1 MLGILLGILLL
12 FLLMKFP
19 LFAIPH
25 IQGILAVLIVAVA
38 LLYFYMLY
46 RRSHPHKK
54 NIFKILILIVFLLTS
69 GKGYAQWDN
78 SGRIFGQN
86 LVNTFTSVC
95 SDAEAYYHQTNLAR
109 ANNWKGDQPCLDFRL
124 EHVRE
129 KLTTL
134 KKIEASGFVPEE
146 DLTALVK
153 GQVPKS
159 FRQDPNWK
167 SWVEENF
174 SDIPGSEREEIACGV
189 VYVNLCSEYE
199 RRHPTNIAKTV
210 TYILQ
215 KNAKESGC
223 WPCDMAYIILTVVQ
237 ALSSKLADSMRQA
250 GLDILKMMM
259 LLWILYATFKAVIFP
274 SKGIEFIKNL
284 FIRVL
289 CMLVAVL
296 LLTGQNN
303 LQQLY
308 KDFLTPFLNLG
319 MGFSDE
325 INKEIDLNKASF
337 GEQIYSSAGAVS
349 TGRDYCNV
357 WNSTAALAGNNPWMR
372 LINQIFPSLTSEYKG
387 LQLDE
392 DSTLITPEL
401 ESSLLCMT
409 QRLYRQVSPITAT
422 GQSLI
427 SFSFANGNWWKGTG
441 LFLENLGMWFIGAGL
456 AVSFALFGFAVAF
469 KIIDIFVKFGFILV
483 LMPIF
488 VATAAFPATREFTQ
502 KAFLFLLNTITEFL
516 GLTLVV
522 NFVMIMFES
531 GIQNEKAKMISAM
544 LAPYS
549 EEYGENL
556 WKVMTSDHSCY
567 LFFFL
572 IGLFFFSNLLLKTGP
587 ALISNIFNAGV
598 SVNLDTGTSVVSKV
612 QEGLSFAK
620 SVMDKM
626 DKMDVDKEVLGPVPS
641 ENRYAGQRV
650 GNLIDFGAQKTGS
663 AIDKVGTGTGRFLSS
678 TGIGAFVGVPL
689 MVVSKT
695 VAAGVRTTG
704 KITSWT
710 VKGVGGTAS
719 FVRRKFQ
726 QRRRNP

>member
-19 LFAIPH
+19 LFSVPH

-46 RRSHPHKK
+46 RCSHPHKK

-109 ANNWKGDQPCLDFRL
+109 ANNWKGDQPCLEFRL

-174 SDIPGSEREEIACGV
+174 SDVPGSEREEIACGV

-357 WNSTAALAGNNPWMR
+357 WNSTVALAGNNPWMR

-387 LQLDE
+387 LQ
-392 DSTLITPEL
+392 
-401 ESSLLCMT
+401 
-409 QRLYRQVSPITAT
+409 
-422 GQSLI
+422 
-427 SFSFANGNWWKGTG
+427 
-441 LFLENLGMWFIGAGL
+441 
-456 AVSFALFGFAVAF
+456 
-469 KIIDIFVKFGFILV
+469 
-483 LMPIF
+483 
-488 VATAAFPATREFTQ
+488 
-502 KAFLFLLNTITEFL
+502 FLLL
-516 GLTLVV
+516 
-522 NFVMIMFES
+522 
-531 GIQNEKAKMISAM
+531 
-544 LAPYS
+544 
-549 EEYGENL
+549 
-556 WKVMTSDHSCY
+556 
-567 LFFFL
+567 
-572 IGLFFFSNLLLKTGP
+572 
-587 ALISNIFNAGV
+587 
-598 SVNLDTGTSVVSKV
+598 
-612 QEGLSFAK
+612 
-620 SVMDKM
+620 
-626 DKMDVDKEVLGPVPS
+626 
-641 ENRYAGQRV
+641 
-650 GNLIDFGAQKTGS
+650 
-663 AIDKVGTGTGRFLSS
+663 
-678 TGIGAFVGVPL
+678 
-689 MVVSKT
+689 
-695 VAAGVRTTG
+695 
-704 KITSWT
+704 
-710 VKGVGGTAS
+710 
-719 FVRRKFQ
+719 
-726 QRRRNP
+726 